1 MYRPCHS
8 SRSFCNLAIASLTEA
23 SAFDVLRPGSTE
35 INSLVV
41 ALVVGAA
48 PEGVVLLTY
57 NSSETINID
66 SF

>member
-1 MYRPCHS
+1 MP
-8 SRSFCNLAIASLTEA
+8 IASLTEA

-35 INSLVV
+35 INSLCV

-48 PEGVVLLTY
+48 PEGVALLTY